1 MSTPRFGSPTRPPW
15 GSRKLGTALPFHE
28 SGRSEWAVEARGIV
42 NRFGANVVHE
52 GLNLAIPRGCIMALV
67 GGSGTGKTVLLRTLI
82 MLREPQGGSLQIF
95 GQDALASSSGQR
107 QHLRQRIGV
116 LFQGGALFTGLTV
129 LENVLLPIREHGS
142 VDPADLSDIGM
153 LKISLAGLPPDAAH
167 KYPAEL
173 SGGMVKRAA
182 LARALA
188 LDPELLVLDEPTSG
202 LDPIGAAAFDRLI
215 HELRDLLGLTIL
227 QATHDLDS
235 IWHGSDT
242 VAFLARKTVMAL
254 GPAAELAQR
263 DEPELVAYFREG
275 RSLAFLREA
284 QAAARSNTAPGT
296 WGAQENA
303 GPPMAP
309 AP

>member
-1 MSTPRFGSPTRPPW
+1 MN
-15 GSRKLGTALPFHE
+15 GTDP
-28 SGRSEWAVEARGIV
+28 VIEASGIV
-42 NRFGANVVHE
+42 NRFGHNVVHE

-82 MLREPQGGSLQIF
+82 LLRAPQGGNLRLF
-95 GQDALASSSGQR
+95 GQDVQAVQHAARQR
-107 QHLRQRIGV
+107 LRQRIGV

-129 LENVLLPIREHGS
+129 LQNVLLPIREHGA
-142 VDPADLSDIGM
+142 VERTDLADVGM
-153 LKISLAGLPPDAAH
+153 LKLRLAGLPPDAAH

-202 LDPIGAAAFDRLI
+202 LDPVGASSFDRLVR
-215 HELRDLLGLTIL
+215 ELRDLLGLTIL

-242 VAFLARKTVMAL
+242 VAFLARKRVLAL

-275 RSLAFLREA
+275 RSLAFLHPL
-284 QAAARSNTAPGT
+284 QAAPDAAKMA
-296 WGAQENA
+296 WGA
-303 GPPMAP
+303 GAP
-309 AP
+309 